1 MFSTSM
7 SFDGEE
13 TFLAEPARLF
23 QQITDLDVIARAMPD
38 LESYEKSSA
47 TTMKGVARPAFGFF
61 RGQLNVDVS
70 LFDIDPPKTAKMK
83 THAVG
88 MGIEFDVT
96 SSLVVTP
103 YGAGSKLVWQAQVGN
118 LKGLIATLSGGLIRG
133 ATEQM
138 ITKTWSKIREELGEG
153 DESD

>member
-1 MFSTSM
+1 MFGSSM
-7 SFDGEE
+7 KFDGEE
-13 TFLAEPARLF
+13 TFLAEPDRLF
-23 QQITDLDVIARAMPD
+23 QQITDLDTIAKAMPD
-38 LESYEKSSA
+38 IESYQKTGPTS
-47 TTMKGVARPAFGFF
+47 MKGIARPSFGFF
-61 RGQLNVDVS
+61 KGQLNVDVTLS
-70 LFDIDPPKTAKMK
+70 DLDPPRTAKMK

-103 YGAGSKLVWQAQVGN
+103 YGQGSKLVWQAEVGN
-118 LKGLIATLSGGLIRG
+118 LKGLIATLSGSLIRG

-138 ITKTWSKIREELGEG
+138 ITKTWSNIRDALGEG

>member
-38 LESYEKSSA
+38 IDSHE
-47 TTMKGVARPAFGFF
+47 TTSPTSMKAVARPSFGFF
-61 RGQLNVDVS
+61 RGQLNVEVTLSD
-70 LFDIDPPKTAKMK
+70 LDPPRSAKMT

-96 SSLVVTP
+96 SSLVVSA
-103 YGAGSKLVWQAQVGN
+103 YGTGSKLVWQAQVGG

-138 ITKTWSKIREELGEG
+138 ITKTWSRIRDELGEG

>member
-7 SFDGEE
+7 KFDGEE
-13 TFLAEPARLF
+13 TFLAEPERLF
-23 QQITDLDVIARAMPD
+23 QQLTDLDVVARAMPD
-38 LESYEKSSA
+38 IESYQKTSDTSM
-47 TTMKGVARPAFGFF
+47 TGVARPSFGFF
-61 RGQLNVDVS
+61 RGQLNLVVTISD
-70 LFDIDPPKTAKMK
+70 LQPPRTATMK

-96 SSLVVTP
+96 SSLTVTP
-103 YGAGSKLVWQAQVGN
+103 YGSGSKLVWQAEVGG

-138 ITKTWSKIREELGEG
+138 ITKTWSKIRDELGEG
-153 DESD
+153 DQSD